1 MSGPMD
7 MGMGGMGGRMARF
20 NRFDGNP
27 NYLKDMK
34 GGKPK
39 LHQPKRK
46 TMARLWKYLGRERG
60 LMIVSLILMLLSSA
74 CSLVGPKLSG
84 RAIDAIGSA
93 AGGTDFRKVFLYGGA
108 MAAMYLLSALFSYLV
123 SRTTLQLSRRV
134 SYQLRRD
141 VFNKLTTLPVG
152 YFDVRQ
158 TGDILSVISY
168 DIDTVH
174 TSLAHDVLQIVVS
187 FFTIVFSIIMMSTI
201 LPKLLLVFVVTVPIS
216 VLFVKWLTKVV
227 RALFRRRSIC
237 MGEMNGYAEE
247 MIGGQ
252 KTVRAYGRQKQI
264 IEGFRGK
271 NENASTAT
279 AKATSY
285 ASATGATMMCVSNI
299 SQALVSIFGGL
310 LLFRGGAALGD
321 IAAFIQYARR
331 FNGPINE
338 ISTLYGDLQAAF
350 AAAERVFELLDEEPE
365 KADDADATELTDVHG
380 DVAMQDVNFGYTP
393 DRQILYDLNLH
404 APPGSL
410 LAIVGPTGAGKT
422 TIINLLMRFY
432 DVDSGEIR
440 VDGKE
445 IRKLTRASLRGAYSM
460 VLQETWLFHGTV
472 FENIAY
478 GKQDATKEEVEAA
491 AKAAGIHKFIMSL
504 PQGYDTELKFGGTG
518 ISKGQK
524 QMLTI
529 ARAMLC
535 PSKMLILDESTSNV
549 DTQTERR
556 IQSAMRELMKDR
568 TCFVIAHRLSTIRHA
583 DNILVVRDGNVV
595 EQGTHEQLMEQ
606 RGFYRKL
613 YESQF
618 EGVDQYVRGTWKQHG
633 NAKRRHV

>member
-1 MSGPMD
+1 MSGPM
-7 MGMGGMGGRMARF
+7 GMSGGFGRMARLS
-20 NRFDGNP
+20 RFDNNP
-27 NYLKDMK
+27 NYIKDTK
-34 GGKPK
+34 GGKPR

-46 TMARLWKYLGRERG
+46 IMARLWKYLGKERK
-60 LMIVSLILMLLSSA
+60 LMILSLILMVLSTV
-74 CSLVGPKLSG
+74 CGLVGPKLSG
-84 RAIDAIGSA
+84 MAINAIGTEE
-93 AGGTDFRKVFLYGGA
+93 GGVDFHSVYLYCGL
-108 MAAMYLLSALFSYLV
+108 MAAMYVLSGLFSYINA
-123 SRTTLQLSRRV
+123 RTTLLLSRRV

-141 VFNKLTTLPVG
+141 VFNKLTKLPVG

-187 FFTIVFSIIMMSTI
+187 AFTILFSIIMMASI
-201 LPKLLLVFVVTVPIS
+201 LPKLLLVFLITVPIS
-216 VLFVKWLTKVV
+216 TVFVKFITGYV
-227 RALFRRRSIC
+227 RTLFRKRSIC

-247 MIGGQ
+247 MVGGQ
-252 KTVRAYGRQKQI
+252 KSVRAYGRQKQVI
-264 IEGFRGK
+264 DGFWHKNDAASEATGK
-271 NENASTAT
+271 AMSC
-279 AKATSY
+279 
-285 ASATGATMMCVSNI
+285 ASATGATMMCVGNL
-299 SQALVSIFGGL
+299 SQALVSIFGGFM
-310 LLFRGGAALGD
+310 LFSGTALLGD

-350 AAAERVFELLDEEPE
+350 AAAERVFELLDEEE
-365 KADDADATELTDVHG
+365 ETADDADAVELTDVRG

-393 DRQILYDLNLH
+393 DRQILYNLNLH

-440 VDGKE
+440 VDEKE

-478 GKQDATKEEVEAA
+478 GKQDATKEEVVAA
-491 AKAAGIHKFIMSL
+491 AKAAGIHRFIMSL

-595 EQGTHEQLMEQ
+595 EQGTHDALMAQ
-606 RGFYRKL
+606 KGFYRKL

-618 EGVDQYVRGTWKQHG
+618 EGVDQYVRGTWKHG

>member
-1 MSGPMD
+1 MSGPM
-7 MGMGGMGGRMARF
+7 MGMGGGRMARF
-20 NRFDGNP
+20 SRFDGNP
-27 NYLKDMK
+27 NYLKDTK
-34 GGKPK
+34 GGKPR
-39 LHQPKRK
+39 LRQPKRK
-46 TMARLWKYLGRERG
+46 TMRRLWQYLGKERR
-60 LMIVSLILMLLSSA
+60 LMVISLILMLLSSA

-84 RAIDAIGSA
+84 LAINAIGDT
-93 AGGTDFRKVFLYGGA
+93 AGGVDFRSVSYYCGA
-108 MAAMYLLSALFSYLV
+108 MLVMYLLSGVFSYLV
-123 SRTTLQLSRRV
+123 GRTTLLLSRRV

-187 FFTIVFSIIMMSTI
+187 FFTIVFSIIMMASI
-201 LPKLLLVFVVTVPIS
+201 LPRLLLVFCVTVPIS
-216 VLFVKWLTKVV
+216 VLFVRFITKYV
-227 RALFRRRSIC
+227 RTLFRKRSIC

-247 MIGGQ
+247 MVGGQ
-252 KTVRAYGRQKQI
+252 KTIRAYGRQKQI
-264 IEGFRGK
+264 IDGFWQK
-271 NENASTAT
+271 NDAAAIAT
-279 AKATSY
+279 AKATSC
-285 ASATGATMMCVSNI
+285 ASATGAAMMCVSNV

-310 LLFRGGAALGD
+310 LLFRGAAALGD
-321 IAAFIQYARR
+321 IASFIQYARR

-365 KADDADATELTDVHG
+365 KADEPDAVELADVRG
-380 DVAMQDVNFGYTP
+380 DVVMQDVEFGYTP
-393 DRQILYDLNLH
+393 DRRILHGLDLH

-440 VDGKE
+440 VDGNE
-445 IRKLTRASLRGAYSM
+445 TRRLTRSSLRGAYSM

-478 GKQDATKEEVEAA
+478 GKQDATMEEVVAA
-491 AKAAGIHKFIMSL
+491 AKAAGIHRFIMSL
-504 PQGYDTELKFGGTG
+504 PKGYDTVLKFGGTG

-618 EGVDQYVRGTWKQHG
+618 EGVDQYVRGISNDG
-633 NAKRRHV
+633 NTKRRHV

>member
-1 MSGPMD
+1 
-7 MGMGGMGGRMARF
+7 MARF
-20 NRFDGNP
+20 SRFDGNP
-27 NYLKDMK
+27 NYLKDTK
-34 GGKPK
+34 GGKPR
-39 LHQPKRK
+39 LRQPKRK
-46 TMARLWKYLGRERG
+46 TMLRLWQYLGKERR
-60 LMIVSLILMLLSSA
+60 LMISALILMLLESA

-84 RAIDAIGSA
+84 MAINAIGDT
-93 AGGTDFRKVFLYGGA
+93 AGGVDFRSVYIFCGLMLVMYVLVAVFN
-108 MAAMYLLSALFSYLV
+108 YLV
-123 SRTTLQLSRRV
+123 NRTTLLLSRRV

-187 FFTIVFSIIMMSTI
+187 FFTIVFSIVMMASI
-201 LPKLLLVFVVTVPIS
+201 LPKLLLVFCVTVPIS
-216 VLFVKWLTKVV
+216 VLFVRFITKYV
-227 RALFRRRSIC
+227 RTLFRKRSIC

-247 MIGGQ
+247 MVGGQ
-252 KTVRAYGRQKQI
+252 KTIRAYGRQKQI
-264 IEGFRGK
+264 IDGFRKK
-271 NENASTAT
+271 NDAAAMAT
-279 AKATSY
+279 AKATGC
-285 ASATGATMMCVSNI
+285 ASATGATMMCMSNL
-299 SQALVSIFGGL
+299 SQAMVSIFGGL
-310 LLFRGGAALGD
+310 MLFRGIAALGD

-365 KADDADATELTDVHG
+365 KADEPDAVELADVRG
-380 DVAMQDVNFGYTP
+380 DVVMQDVEFGYTP
-393 DRQILYDLNLH
+393 DRRILHGLDLH

-440 VDGKE
+440 VDGNE
-445 IRKLTRASLRGAYSM
+445 TRRLTRSSLRGAYSM

-478 GKQDATKEEVEAA
+478 GKQDATMEEVVAA
-491 AKAAGIHKFIMSL
+491 AKAAGIHRFIMSL
-504 PQGYDTELKFGGTG
+504 PKGYDTVLKFGGTG

-618 EGVDQYVRGTWKQHG
+618 EGVDQYVRGISNDG
-633 NAKRRHV
+633 NTKRRHV